1 MLYACGPNQST
12 SGGCPVDRS
21 EISRVETYLRQKF
34 GNDTIAVD
42 ALGRDDE
49 SAEISIGGEFI
60 GVLYKDEDEGEVSFA
75 FHMAIIDKDLPG

>member
-1 MLYACGPNQST
+1 M
-12 SGGCPVDRS
+12 DRS